1 MTFQIQNITALPPIK
16 KEEELVAQLKAKQ
29 KEALNYLYDHYSGA
43 LYGVVLRIVKKED
56 QAEEVLQDVFLKIW
70 DRIASYDPAK
80 GKLFTW
86 MVNIARNQAIDKT
99 RSKELSKEK
108 KTDDIDNLVDRI
120 DNKEYSE
127 LSVES
132 IGLKE
137 VVAKLPTDQK
147 FVIDYLYLK
156 GYTQSEL
163 AEEFNIPLGTIKT
176 RLRMAMLELRYILKI
191 N

>member
-1 MTFQIQNITALPPIK
+1 MPPIK

-29 KEALNYLYDHYSGA
+29 EEALSYLYDHYSGA
-43 LYGVVLRIVKKED
+43 LYGVVFRIVKKED
-56 QAEEVLQDVFLKIW
+56 QADEVLQDIFFKIW
-70 DRIASYDPAK
+70 NRIGSYDQTK

-86 MVNIARNQAIDKT
+86 MVNIARNQAIDKM
-99 RSKELSKEK
+99 RSKELSKEN
-108 KTDDIDNLVDRI
+108 KTDDLANLVDRI

-127 LSVES
+127 MSVES

-137 VVAKLPTDQK
+137 VVAKLPADQQ

-163 AEEFNIPLGTIKT
+163 AEEFNIPLGTVKT
-176 RLRMAMLELRYILKI
+176 RLRMAMIELRSILKV

>member
-1 MTFQIQNITALPPIK
+1 MAFQIQNITALSAIK
-16 KEEELVAQLKAKQ
+16 KEEELVSQLKAKQ
-29 KEALNYLYDHYSGA
+29 KEALSYLYDRYSGA

-56 QAEEVLQDVFLKIW
+56 QAEEVLQDIFLKIW
-70 DRIASYDPAK
+70 DRIGSYDPNK

-86 MVNIARNQAIDKT
+86 MVNIARNQAIDKM

-137 VVAKLPTDQK
+137 VVAKLPADQK

-163 AEEFNIPLGTIKT
+163 ADEFNIPLGTVKT
-176 RLRMAMLELRYILKI
+176 RLRMAMIELRSILKV

>member
-1 MTFQIQNITALPPIK
+1 MPPIK
-16 KEEELVAQLKAKQ
+16 KEEVLVAQLKAKQ
-29 KEALNYLYDHYSGA
+29 KEALSYLYDHYSGA

-56 QAEEVLQDVFLKIW
+56 QAEEILQDIFLKIW
-70 DRIASYDPAK
+70 NRIGSYESSK

-86 MVNIARNQAIDKT
+86 MVNIARNQAIDKM
-99 RSKELSKEK
+99 RSKELSKEN
-108 KTDDIDNLVDRI
+108 KTDDIANLVDRI

-137 VVAKLPTDQK
+137 VDEKLPAEQK

-163 AEEFNIPLGTIKT
+163 AEEFNIPLGTVKT
-176 RLRMAMLELRYILKI
+176 RLRMAMIELRSILKV